1 MSVNNIIHIIQ
12 VRVPNYVVHVWSMYV
27 RRGYVKNGYVKKQ

>member
-12 VRVPNYVVHVWSMYV
+12 VRVPNYVARVWSLYV
-27 RRGYVKNGYVKKQ
+27 KDGYVSNGYVKKQ